1 MSRLL
6 LLGCLAM
13 LAGALHSS
21 ELKVTGT
28 ISDAAGKPVANADV
42 SAWWSHW
49 KGKLAPDGGVKSA
62 ADGSFSI
69 DVDLEGSIPPTL
81 LAYDSERKTGA
92 ILTLSKEPTQ
102 KVSLKFVPLAKVQAR
117 FDCPDMGLPFNNTI
131 EGQLKALPAGS
142 PFMQCGSETKESAL
156 LLPPGAYAFDN
167 TSTDTVAKEYPFE
180 VAPLAT
186 ELDLGTVML
195 DPTTM
200 SRRYGKTPEP
210 LKLTDIRNAP
220 KDLTLEKLKG
230 KHVLV
235 VFWALWC
242 TPCVTGTLPDAID
255 FYDKHA
261 ALHNKFEIVGVHEP
275 GVKTWEEYDA
285 KAKGVIAKTWKGK
298 DIKFPLA
305 LDATSFK
312 DYGIKLMPAEMLIGP
327 DGNVIPNGSLENLKK
342 ALGVE

>member
-1 MSRLL
+1 MPRLIL
-6 LLGCLAM
+6 LAALLAT
-13 LAGALHSS
+13 LSALHAS
-21 ELKVTGT
+21 EMKISGT

-49 KGKLAPDGGVKSA
+49 KGKLAPDGGVKSS
-62 ADGSFSI
+62 ADGSFSM

-81 LAYDSERKTGA
+81 LAYDAERKTGA
-92 ILTLSKEPTQ
+92 VLTLGKEPKQ
-102 KVSLKFVPLAKVQAR
+102 KIALKLVPVAKVQAR
-117 FDCPDMGLPFNNTI
+117 FDCPDMGLPFSNTI

-142 PFMQCGSETKESAL
+142 PFMQCGSETKEAAL
-156 LLPPGAYAFDN
+156 LLPPGTYAFDN
-167 TSTDTVAKEYPFE
+167 SSTDTIAKEYPFE
-180 VAPLAT
+180 VAALT
-186 ELDLGTVML
+186 SDVDLGTVIL
-195 DPTTM
+195 EPTTI
-200 SRRYGKTPEP
+200 SRQYSKAPLP

-220 KDLTLEKLKG
+220 KDLALEKLKG

-235 VFWALWC
+235 IFWALWC

-261 ALHNKFEIVGVHEP
+261 NLRDKFEIVAVHEP

-312 DYGIKLMPAEMLIGP
+312 DYGIKLMPGEMLIGP
-327 DGNVIPNGSLENLKK
+327 DGNVMPAGSLENLKK
-342 ALGVE
+342 ALKVE

>member
-1 MSRLL
+1 MPRLL
-6 LLGCLAM
+6 FLAT
-13 LAGALHSS
+13 LIFVASTLHAS
-21 ELKVTGT
+21 EMKISGT
-28 ISDAAGKPVANADV
+28 VSDAAGKPVANADI

-62 ADGSFSI
+62 ADGSFVM

-81 LAYDSERKTGA
+81 LAYDSDRKTGA
-92 ILTLSKEPTQ
+92 VLTLGKEPKQ
-102 KVSLKFVPLAKVQAR
+102 KVALKLVPVAKVQAR

-142 PFMQCGSETKESAL
+142 PFMQCGSETKETAL
-156 LLPPGAYAFDN
+156 HLPPGTYAFDN
-167 TSTDTVAKEYPFE
+167 TSTDTVSKEYPFE
-180 VAPLAT
+180 VAPLTADV
-186 ELDLGTVML
+186 DLGTVIL
-195 DPTTM
+195 DPTTI
-200 SRRYGKTPEP
+200 SRQYGKPPVP
-210 LKLTDIRNAP
+210 LKLTDIRNTP

-235 VFWALWC
+235 IFWALWC

-261 ALHNKFEIVGVHEP
+261 ALRDKFEIVAVHEP
-275 GVKTWEEYDA
+275 GVKSWEDYDA

-298 DIKFPLA
+298 DIKFPNT
-305 LDATSFK
+305 LDANSFK

-327 DGNVIPNGSLENLKK
+327 DGNVLPHGSLENLKK
-342 ALGVE
+342 ILKVE

>member
-1 MSRLL
+1 MPRLL
-6 LLGCLAM
+6 FLAFLLFAASVLPA
-13 LAGALHSS
+13 S
-21 ELKVTGT
+21 EMKISGT
-28 ISDAAGKPVANADV
+28 VSDASGKPVANADI

-49 KGKLAPDGGVKSA
+49 KGKLAPDGGVKSS
-62 ADGSFSI
+62 ADGSFSM

-81 LAYDSERKTGA
+81 LAYDAERKTGA
-92 ILTLSKEPTQ
+92 ILTLGKEPTQ
-102 KVSLKFVPLAKVQAR
+102 KVALKLIPVTKVQAR
-117 FDCPDMGLPFNNTI
+117 FDCPDMGLPFTSTV

-142 PFMQCGSETKESAL
+142 PFMQCGSETKEAAL
-156 LLPPGAYAFDN
+156 LLPAGTYAFDN

-180 VAPLAT
+180 VAPLTAD
-186 ELDLGTVML
+186 LDLGTVIL
-195 DPTTM
+195 DPTTI

-261 ALHNKFEIVGVHEP
+261 ALRDKFEIVAVHEP

-285 KAKGVIAKTWKGK
+285 KAKNVIAKTWKGK

-327 DGNVIPNGSLENLKK
+327 DGNVIPHGSLENLKK
-342 ALGVE
+342 ALKVE